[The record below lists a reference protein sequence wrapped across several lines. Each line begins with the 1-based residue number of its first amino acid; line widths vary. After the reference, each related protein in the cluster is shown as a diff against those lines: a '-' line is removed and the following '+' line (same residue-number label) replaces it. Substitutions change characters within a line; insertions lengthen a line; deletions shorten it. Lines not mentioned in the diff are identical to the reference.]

1 MGFTSDAYLKSL
13 YQSLG
18 IKNKD
23 EITDAH
29 SKKIIEFIENH
40 PNPIAIKELLL
51 ALPDFLKFAQNQLE
65 EMVKVSNKIIESGDK
80 DISHL
85 TTIITSYNELLKSS
99 SIGEEEKKRIID
111 LLFEYQKT
119 LAEKLERNDTLKQII
134 YAGAFTLA
142 AISLFIVGNW
152 VNTALGNRI
161 DPDSLKR
168 AAEKIAEKS

>member
-1 MGFTSDAYLKSL
+1 MGIISETFLKSL
-13 YQSLG
+13 YHSLG
-18 IKNKD
+18 VNNKN
-23 EITDAH
+23 EITNDH
-29 SKKIIEFIENH
+29 SEEILKFIKDH

-51 ALPDFLKFAQNQLE
+51 VLPDFLKFTQSQLE

-80 DISHL
+80 DVSQL

-119 LAEKLERNDTLKQII
+119 LAEKLRRNDTLKHII
-134 YAGAFTLA
+134 YTGGFTLA
-142 AISLFIVGNW
+142 VISLFIIGNW